1 MILTE
6 GRKDHE
12 VLRSLR
18 YKQSGGLLASFK
30 LTPVLTCGLERLGNS
45 PLRGPRR
52 WRLGHPR
59 RWEWQWTGPGS
70 QGLAEA

>member
-30 LTPVLTCGLERLGNS
+30 LTPVLTCGLERLSLPEGQNLLQS
-45 PLRGPRR
+45 
-52 WRLGHPR
+52 
-59 RWEWQWTGPGS
+59 WEWQWTGPGS